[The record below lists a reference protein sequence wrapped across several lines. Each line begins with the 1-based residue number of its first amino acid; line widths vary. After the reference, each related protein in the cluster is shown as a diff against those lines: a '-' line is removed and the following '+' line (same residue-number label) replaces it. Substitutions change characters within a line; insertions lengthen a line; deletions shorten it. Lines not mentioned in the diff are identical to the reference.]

1 MGSIL
6 AHWRPWGAVRA
17 RRPLGRAA
25 GALEACGLGA
35 EGQIQRPPQ
44 LEGALGRAAYL
55 PAGTP
60 CSRARPGQTPET
72 TASHM
77 SVSGTRMGSWW

>member
-1 MGSIL
+1 MSSIL
-6 AHWRPWGAVRA
+6 AHWGLWGAVRA

-35 EGQIQRPPQ
+35 DGQTQRPPQ
-44 LEGALGRAAYL
+44 LEGALGRTAHL

-60 CSRARPGQTPET
+60 CSRASPGQTPET
-72 TASHM
+72 AA
-77 SVSGTRMGSWW
+77 